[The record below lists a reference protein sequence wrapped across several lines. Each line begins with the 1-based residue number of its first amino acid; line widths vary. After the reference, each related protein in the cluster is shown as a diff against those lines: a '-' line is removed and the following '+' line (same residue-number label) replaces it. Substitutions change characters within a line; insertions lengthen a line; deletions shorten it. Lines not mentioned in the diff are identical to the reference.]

1 MTLRDTTHTA
11 PPRADR
17 TGAALML
24 VAGIAFF
31 VGDGLH
37 PKGTNEGDK
46 LAQLHSMLVDD
57 LWYPAHAVFLLAMA
71 CFAAGLLAI
80 RRQSGLGAAMTR
92 VLNLAAGASVL
103 ATLAMLVHLFA
114 ATQASAIAHGQTT
127 GWIRFHTLNETIV
140 NPLWALSIVALAV
153 VGGLSRTLGN
163 RIVMVLGAIGG
174 LAFALA
180 TATIAF
186 TDTFDALFLVS
197 SLIGIWGAAVGVI
210 GLIRAR

>member
-1 MTLRDTTHTA
+1 
-11 PPRADR
+11 
-17 TGAALML
+17 ML

-31 VGDGLH
+31 VAGGLH

-46 LAQLHSMLVDD
+46 LAQLHSMLIDD
-57 LWYPAHAVFLLAMA
+57 LWYPAHAVSLLAMA
-71 CFAAGLLAI
+71 CFAAGLLVL
-80 RRQSGLGAAMTR
+80 RRQSTPGTEMTR
-92 VLNLAAGASVL
+92 VLNLAAGMSVL
-103 ATLAMLVHLFA
+103 ATLSMLVHLFA
-114 ATQASAIAHGQTT
+114 ATQAPRIAHGETT

-163 RIVMVLGAIGG
+163 RIVMVLGVLGG
-174 LAFALA
+174 LTFALA

-186 TDTFDALFLVS
+186 TDTFDALFPIS
-197 SLIGIWGAAVGVI
+197 ALIGIWGAAVGVI

>member
-1 MTLRDTTHTA
+1 M
-11 PPRADR
+11 
-17 TGAALML
+17 G
-24 VAGIAFF
+24 
-31 VGDGLH
+31 
-37 PKGTNEGDK
+37 
-46 LAQLHSMLVDD
+46 
-57 LWYPAHAVFLLAMA
+57 
-71 CFAAGLLAI
+71 
-80 RRQSGLGAAMTR
+80 
-92 VLNLAAGASVL
+92 GASVL

>member
-1 MTLRDTTHTA
+1 
-11 PPRADR
+11 
-17 TGAALML
+17 ML

-31 VGDGLH
+31 VGGGLH

-71 CFAAGLLAI
+71 CFAAGLLAV
-80 RRQSGLGAAMTR
+80 RRQSGLGTAMTR

-114 ATQASAIAHGQTT
+114 ATQASGIAHGQTT

-186 TDTFDALFLVS
+186 TDTLDALFPVS

>member
-1 MTLRDTTHTA
+1 MTCRHSGTARAPPDEGCPWKTAGIALGRAARSGGSVEHMNLRDTTHTA

-57 LWYPAHAVFLLAMA
+57 LWYPAHAVLLLAMA

-80 RRQSGLGAAMTR
+80 RRLSGLGAAMTR
-92 VLNLAAGASVL
+92 VLNLAGAASVL
-103 ATLAMLVHLFA
+103 VELAMLVLCIA
-114 ATQASAIAHGQTT
+114 ATQS
-127 GWIRFHTLNETIV
+127 
-140 NPLWALSIVALAV
+140 
-153 VGGLSRTLGN
+153 
-163 RIVMVLGAIGG
+163 
-174 LAFALA
+174 
-180 TATIAF
+180 
-186 TDTFDALFLVS
+186 
-197 SLIGIWGAAVGVI
+197 
-210 GLIRAR
+210 